1 MSPKSNPLTSLQQYT
16 KVASRS
22 SAEVIAGYSTSFG
35 WASKLLGKTEREH
48 VRNIYALVRVADEIV
63 DGAADEALRSAI
75 GIDTHL
81 MLDRL
86 EQETYAAIDCGFS
99 TNLVVHAFATTARH
113 AKIERAIIRPFF
125 ASMRMDLT
133 QRMHDKRS
141 FDNYVYGSAEVVGL
155 MCLRVFL
162 LGLKLTDQQR
172 KDFEDGAKAL
182 GSAFQKVNFLR
193 DLSADFDKLGR
204 SYFPL
209 IRVDDFNNTER
220 DRLVADI
227 QADLDRAKK
236 SLVQLPSGSKRAVS
250 AAQLFFA
257 ALNDKIAATPANQLL
272 RKRIRVNNAQKLVIL
287 VRAYFGAI

>member
-35 WASKLLGKTEREH
+35 WATKLLGKTEREH

-155 MCLRVFL
+155 MCLCVFL
-162 LGLKLTDQQR
+162 LGLNLTDQQR

-227 QADLDRAKK
+227 QADLDRAKE
-236 SLVQLPSGSKRAVS
+236 SLVQLPAGSKRAVS